1 MSPDIRGF
9 ELPWPR
15 RAEKSRDGI
24 FLLASPSGCGF
35 PPRGRT
41 FPWPSFHIRAHA
53 PILSLFPALFRPYLG
68 LKQVNANRQ
77 EFFKVLYIRC
87 FACIERP
94 NNRCTYGKCVVCWT
108 LTALGPG
115 PGAGFSC
122 ARQHFRKSCAAPISL
137 LVGRRQCPLAIRPVA
152 VATWGCS
159 LSIKYRFFLDALH
172 GPLHRNM

>member
-24 FLLASPSGCGF
+24 FLLTSPSGCGF

-77 EFFKVLYIRC
+77 EFFKVLYGRC
-87 FACIERP
+87 VARLDQP
-94 NNRCTYGKCVVCWT
+94 DHRCTYGLAMLHNGSACATVRGCRKKSSVRGGSNRVCTISDVVDGMT
-108 LTALGPG
+108 TRRPHTNILSRSQIPLE
-115 PGAGFSC
+115 
-122 ARQHFRKSCAAPISL
+122 AATSGKLP
-137 LVGRRQCPLAIRPVA
+137 P
-152 VATWGCS
+152 
-159 LSIKYRFFLDALH
+159 F
-172 GPLHRNM
+172 